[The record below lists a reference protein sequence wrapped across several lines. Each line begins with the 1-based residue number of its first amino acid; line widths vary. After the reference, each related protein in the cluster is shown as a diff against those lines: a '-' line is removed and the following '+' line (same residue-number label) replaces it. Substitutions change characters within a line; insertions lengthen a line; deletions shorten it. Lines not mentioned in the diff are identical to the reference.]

1 MTIIDFSKHKVVL
14 VEILKDIYT
23 DPELRTALGFKGG
36 SAAMLFYSLPRF
48 SVDLDFDLLQP
59 EKKEIIMAKLPGILG
74 NYGTLREA
82 VEKRNTLF
90 FLISYGH
97 GERVVKVEISK
108 RAGVSHYE
116 QKSYL
121 GISMLVVVPADMLA
135 SKLSALL
142 TRKQLA
148 MRDVYDLWFFLKNA
162 WVINEA
168 VVLEKT
174 GLSLQKSLDDA
185 IKKVSLI
192 TKNQVLQGIGDLVNP
207 KQKPWVKEKLTA
219 ETLFYLRLTRKD
231 LPIVST

>member
-14 VEILKDIYT
+14 VEILKDIYN

-48 SVDLDFDLLQP
+48 SVDLDFDLLRP
-59 EKKEIIMAKLPGILG
+59 ERKAEIMARLPGIIS

-82 VEKRNTLF
+82 TEKRNTLF
-90 FLISYGH
+90 FLLSYSH

-108 RAGVSHYE
+108 RVGISRYE

-135 SKLSALL
+135 GKLSALL
-142 TRKQLA
+142 TRKKLA
-148 MRDVYDLWFFLKNA
+148 MRDVYDLWFFLKNM

-174 GLSLQKSLDDA
+174 GLPLQKSLDDA

-192 TKNQVLQGIGDLVNP
+192 TKNQVLQGIGDLIDS
-207 KQKPWVKEKLTA
+207 KQKSWVKEKLIA
-219 ETLFYLRLTRKD
+219 ETLFYLRLTRQN
-231 LPIVST
+231 LSSVSS